1 MKRYW
6 ITCKF
11 ETIAVCRI
19 CKRQWKYPKE
29 NLYFMRQYH
38 ANRIKWFFTF
48 FSVAPDC
55 ECSTWG
61 IQHYMTFDG
70 QLIHFMGGCKYNL
83 VTSKNTK
90 LADFAV
96 EIKNDLRGKTQMFS
110 YRLVDIRINGATIIL
125 WPSNKLSVSKINNCF
140 R

>member
-1 MKRYW
+1 MQ
-6 ITCKF
+6 I
-11 ETIAVCRI
+11 V
-19 CKRQWKYPKE
+19 
-29 NLYFMRQYH
+29 LSDSLL
-38 ANRIKWFFTF
+38 

-90 LADFAV
+90 LPDFAV

-125 WPSNKLSVSKINNCF
+125 WPGNKLSVSKINITFDKCAQLSVHFNCIF
-140 R
+140 LKHLINACPRKVVRL